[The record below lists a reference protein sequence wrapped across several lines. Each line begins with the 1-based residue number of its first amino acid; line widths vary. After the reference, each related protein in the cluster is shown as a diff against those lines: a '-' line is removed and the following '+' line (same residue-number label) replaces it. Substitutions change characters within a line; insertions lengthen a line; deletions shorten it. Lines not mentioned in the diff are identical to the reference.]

1 MGLSPSGKIGTR
13 RYSGRKA
20 VKVQING
27 EPREIVAPNIAQL
40 VADLAL
46 PAPAI
51 LVEHNG
57 VALRRDEWDGRE
69 VRENDRIEVIRIVAG
84 G

>member
-1 MGLSPSGKIGTR
+1 MIVT
-13 RYSGRKA
+13 
-20 VKVQING
+20 ING
-27 EPREIVAPNIAQL
+27 EPREIAHAKN
-40 VADLAL
+40 VADLIEELGL

-57 VALRRDEWDGRE
+57 VALRREEWAARVVAEG
-69 VRENDRIEVIRIVAG
+69 DRIELVRIVAG

>member
-1 MGLSPSGKIGTR
+1 MKI
-13 RYSGRKA
+13 A
-20 VKVQING
+20 ING
-27 EPREIVAPNIAQL
+27 EPRVIERAVNVAELIEE
-40 VADLAL
+40 LAL

-57 VALRRDEWDGRE
+57 LALRRDEWP
-69 VRENDRIEVIRIVAG
+69 VRALAEGDRIELVRIVAG

>member
-1 MGLSPSGKIGTR
+1 MMTLWINAEQHQMSGP
-13 RYSGRKA
+13 
-20 VKVQING
+20 V
-27 EPREIVAPNIAQL
+27 NIAEL
-40 VADLAL
+40 ITKLDL

-57 VALRRDEWDGRE
+57 VALRRDEWLASPLLDG
-69 VRENDRIEVIRIVAG
+69 DRIELIRIVAG

>member
-1 MGLSPSGKIGTR
+1 VTVS
-13 RYSGRKA
+13 
-20 VKVQING
+20 ING
-27 EPREIVAPNIAQL
+27 EPREIVRATN
-40 VADLAL
+40 VADLIEELAL

-57 VALRRDEWDGRE
+57 LALRREEWPARVLADG
-69 VRENDRIEVIRIVAG
+69 DRIELIRIVAG

>member
-1 MGLSPSGKIGTR
+1 MTITL
-13 RYSGRKA
+13 
-20 VKVQING
+20 NG
-27 EPREIVAPNIAQL
+27 ERREISRATNVAEVIEEL
-40 VADLAL
+40 GL

-57 VALRRDEWDGRE
+57 LALRREEWPTSPLAEG
-69 VRENDRIEVIRIVAG
+69 DRVELVRIVAG

>member
-1 MGLSPSGKIGTR
+1 VTIS
-13 RYSGRKA
+13 
-20 VKVQING
+20 ING
-27 EPREIVAPNIAQL
+27 EPQPIQRAQNVAELIQE
-40 VADLAL
+40 LAL

-57 VALRRDEWDGRE
+57 LALRREEWQERQLADG
-69 VRENDRIEVIRIVAG
+69 DRVELVRIVAG